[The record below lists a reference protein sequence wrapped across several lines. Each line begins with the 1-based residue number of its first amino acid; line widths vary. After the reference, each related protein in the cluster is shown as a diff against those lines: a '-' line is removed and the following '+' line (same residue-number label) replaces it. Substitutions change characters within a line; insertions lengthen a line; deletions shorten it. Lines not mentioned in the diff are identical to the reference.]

1 MRIEI
6 VIFVEWKQDSR
17 HWGGVEPMGCF
28 LFASE
33 LWCKHN
39 NNEALD
45 TKLILRDEG
54 GTTFNSTSTVLQV
67 ISTSPNSHQ

>member
-1 MRIEI
+1 
-6 VIFVEWKQDSR
+6 
-17 HWGGVEPMGCF
+17 MGCF

-39 NNEALD
+39 NNEAVD